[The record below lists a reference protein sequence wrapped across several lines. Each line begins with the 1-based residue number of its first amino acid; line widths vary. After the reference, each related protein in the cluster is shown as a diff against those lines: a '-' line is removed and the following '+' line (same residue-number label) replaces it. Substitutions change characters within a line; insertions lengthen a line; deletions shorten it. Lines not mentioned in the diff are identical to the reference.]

1 MHFEWEQKEIIVLIH
16 SMKAS
21 SGTFLVLLSTF
32 RVRGHS
38 KLTKSIYQSTYYYNY
53 LRALLN
59 TIIEILFRKT
69 QNTMLFF
76 TTQTNHTMDEDIGQM
91 PIRSKSGHHAA
102 QKLKRQNNIFF
113 NGNCTMVIC
122 SSH

>member
-1 MHFEWEQKEIIVLIH
+1 MDDRLGGQAWKMHFEWEQKEIIVLIH

-38 KLTKSIYQSTYYYNY
+38 KLTKSIHQSTYYYNY

-59 TIIEILFRKT
+59 TINR
-69 QNTMLFF
+69 NTL
-76 TTQTNHTMDEDIGQM
+76 
-91 PIRSKSGHHAA
+91 
-102 QKLKRQNNIFF
+102 
-113 NGNCTMVIC
+113 
-122 SSH
+122 